1 MDLQPHELKTAVELT
16 VREWEPEQIILFG
29 SCAKGLRT
37 KESDI
42 DLLAITDDRN
52 GGAPEA
58 YEERQDDE
66 TGCRIEVVVRH
77 RSTVEEKRT
86 WAAAVEAAAVEE
98 GTTIYLKNGAAAI
111 ATGPQKARVNGMM
124 VESTLFKPEKADEFT
139 RKAKDQLRFSEV
151 EEVFD
156 DTRCQALQMAMEF
169 ALKALI
175 VAQGMRVRHT
185 HDLNA
190 LWNQAE
196 EGGMVLPAERNKD
209 AVARLS
215 IYGSR
220 WKYDAPTDEDPTT
233 TRRETKETVGAVV
246 RHAEDAVPGLT
257 YETRRKLEEQ
267 EAALR
272 GEGRQPVGGGSG
284 GVDESR

>member
-1 MDLQPHELKTAVELT
+1 MDLQPHELKTAVELA

-58 YEERQDDE
+58 YEERRDDE

-98 GTTIYLKNGAAAI
+98 GITVYLKNGAAAI
-111 ATGPQKARVNGMM
+111 ATGPRKARVNGMM
-124 VESTLFKPEKADEFT
+124 VESTLFKPEKAEEFT

-175 VAQGMRVRHT
+175 TAQGMRVRHT

-190 LWNQAE
+190 LWDQAE
-196 EGGMVLPAERNKD
+196 EGGRVLPAERNED
-209 AVARLS
+209 AVERLS

-220 WKYDAPTDEDPTT
+220 WRYDAPADEDPTA
-233 TRRETKETVGAVV
+233 TRRETAETVRAVV

-267 EAALR
+267 
-272 GEGRQPVGGGSG
+272 
-284 GVDESR
+284 